1 MQSSSET
8 DKREATRMRNQGS
21 TIGDIAEVLGV
32 SRRTLYRHF
41 AQS

>member
-1 MQSSSET
+1 MST
-8 DKREATRMRNQGS
+8 AKKREATRMRNQGS
-21 TIGDIAEVLGV
+21 TIGDIAEILGV